1 MTSLLRRP
9 LRSIVPAL
17 HQWHHAAFSTTISTR
32 KSRKS
37 SETLDLSESRIA
49 PGSENHHDL
58 PSFLAYAER
67 VDLSSKASVYVG
79 THYEYTVATTLARLG
94 FKLTRTGRARDYGID
109 LLGSWTLPVP
119 VPWSANTR
127 APSETNTAASSDAAD
142 STTRIQPP
150 SRPLR
155 VLLQCKCSN
164 KKLGPDKVR
173 ELEGAFT
180 GAPTEW
186 RQEDFLGLLATTNSA
201 TKGIIE
207 ALGRSRWP
215 MGFLKIEHDGRIEQ
229 FLWNRSAQARGLEG
243 LGVIVRYM
251 LPTVEGGAAPP
262 IESNTK
268 AKAKAKKGESETV
281 RTDVG
286 LTWDGMPLPYLKSQD
301 IEALEGLK
309 MDEVELVEAVQAK
322 AEQEGLD
329 LKVKKTRGRKKKSS
343 IGEELDLEQ
352 EEPTKPARRGG
363 RKKKDAQPDVEMEN
377 EELVDEV
384 QEDGRREAEEDD
396 ESPPAASVVKRGP
409 GRPRK
414 LRV

>member
-1 MTSLLRRP
+1 
-9 LRSIVPAL
+9 
-17 HQWHHAAFSTTISTR
+17 
-32 KSRKS
+32 
-37 SETLDLSESRIA
+37 LDLSESRIA

-119 VPWSANTR
+119 VP
-127 APSETNTAASSDAAD
+127 
-142 STTRIQPP
+142 
-150 SRPLR
+150 RPLR

-286 LTWDGMPLPYLKSQD
+286 LTWDGMPL
-301 IEALEGLK
+301 
-309 MDEVELVEAVQAK
+309 
-322 AEQEGLD
+322 
-329 LKVKKTRGRKKKSS
+329 
-343 IGEELDLEQ
+343 
-352 EEPTKPARRGG
+352 
-363 RKKKDAQPDVEMEN
+363 
-377 EELVDEV
+377 
-384 QEDGRREAEEDD
+384 
-396 ESPPAASVVKRGP
+396 
-409 GRPRK
+409 
-414 LRV
+414 

>member
-17 HQWHHAAFSTTISTR
+17 HQWHRAAFSTTSSTR

-37 SETLDLSESRIA
+37 SETSDLTNSKIA

-119 VPWSANTR
+119 VSGSANTQ
-127 APSETNTAASSDAAD
+127 PSELNNAASSDAPD
-142 STTRIQPP
+142 TTSRVQPP

-180 GAPTEW
+180 GAPMEW

-243 LGVIVRYM
+243 LGVTVRYM
-251 LPTVEGGAAPP
+251 LPPVEGGAVPTT
-262 IESNTK
+262 EKNTK
-268 AKAKAKKGESETV
+268 TETKKGEGETV

-286 LTWDGMPLPYLKSQD
+286 LTWDGMPLPYLKPEEV
-301 IEALEGLK
+301 EALEGLK

-322 AEQEGLD
+322 ADQEGLD
-329 LKVKKTRGRKKKSS
+329 LKVKKTRGRKKKIS
-343 IGEELDLEQ
+343 IGEELDLEE
-352 EEPTKPARRGG
+352 EEPTKPVRRRA
-363 RKKKDAQPDVEMEN
+363 RKKKEVLPDAEMEN
-377 EELVDEV
+377 EDLVDEI
-384 QEDGRREAEEDD
+384 QEDGREEAEEDD
-396 ESPPAASVVKRGP
+396 ESPPAVSVVKRGR

-414 LRV
+414 VRA